1 MEKICNSGQ
10 TLFMPRLRQTIKLGT
25 RTKKADLVM
34 KRKYYKYRP
43 QIQTDNFKREDILKI
58 VLRPN
63 IYKSVNHFIECAVI
77 ALLDKEDKN
86 WRTEQ

>member
-1 MEKICNSGQ
+1 MLFKTICVKS
-10 TLFMPRLRQTIKLGT
+10 LSESKL
-25 RTKKADLVM
+25 M

-43 QIQTDNFKREDILKI
+43 QIQTDNFQREDILKI

-86 WRTEQ
+86 WRTER